1 MRLQHEYLR
10 KSILVIFLL
19 LFGACDDA
27 VQEACKDS
35 ENGKIVNYTS
45 KGVLPADYINS
56 LKPSLGVPDSF
67 SAQYDVKVYSV
78 DYETTDPNGNVVIA
92 SGAVYYP
99 QGLEEPLSLLSG
111 QHGLTIKRSEVAS
124 LIPVYGY
131 LGLFGASIGYVGI
144 QPDYLGLGNSTFP
157 YYPVYQKS
165 NGKVLL
171 DMVEGVQAFSCENDI
186 ELNENLFVIGY
197 SNGGYNSIAMHDELS
212 KNPRTFDIDASVI
225 IAGYFDLERGD
236 NFSIPQRLVRP
247 SWAIYHPYVI
257 NRTYNLNIIDHDID
271 VIVELIGGVDVARDL
286 ILKAL
291 NAKKNV
297 VTANKAVIFNH
308 GDELFSVANKN
319 GVKLLYES
327 SVCAGTP
334 IIKLLNQELAASK
347 ISKIS
352 GMLNGTSNFILSN
365 MEEGM
370 EFEPTLKLAQEKGY
384 AEPDPSFDI
393 EGTDAAHK
401 IGILSSL
408 AFGSSLPPKDFYIE
422 GINGIHKDDFK
433 YAYEMGYTIKH
444 LAIAKSTNN
453 SIDLR
458 AHPSLVKLDSYLA
471 NLKGVRNGIEVE
483 TDLLGTLHIAGSG
496 AGQEATAS
504 GVISDLIYLSDSK
517 IREVNNINEN
527 IELIDFIAVSY
538 THLRA
543 HETPEHQE

>member
-1 MRLQHEYLR
+1 MNKLR
-10 KSILVIFLL
+10 IGIC
-19 LFGACDDA
+19 GW
-27 VQEACKDS
+27 
-35 ENGKIVNYTS
+35 
-45 KGVLPADYINS
+45 
-56 LKPSLGVPDSF
+56 
-67 SAQYDVKVYSV
+67 
-78 DYETTDPNGNVVIA
+78 GNVA
-92 SGAVYYP
+92 
-99 QGLEEPLSLLSG
+99 
-111 QHGLTIKRSEVAS
+111 T
-124 LIPVYGY
+124 
-131 LGLFGASIGYVGI
+131 GLFKTLQTNADQIKKRCNLEIEIVAIGARRDN
-144 QPDYLGLGNSTFP
+144 PKCDPGNAII
-157 YYPVYQKS
+157 
-165 NGKVLL
+165 
-171 DMVEGVQAFSCENDI
+171 ERDI
-186 ELNENLFVIGY
+186 FKI
-197 SNGGYNSIAMHDELS
+197 M
-212 KNPRTFDIDASVI
+212 
-225 IAGYFDLERGD
+225 
-236 NFSIPQRLVRP
+236 
-247 SWAIYHPYVI
+247 
-257 NRTYNLNIIDHDID
+257 DHDID
-271 VIVELIGGVDVARDL
+271 VLVELIGGVDVARDL

-291 NAKKNV
+291 NNKKNV

-352 GMLNGTSNFILSN
+352 GMLNGTSNYILSN

-422 GINGIHKDDFK
+422 GINGIHKSDFE
-433 YAYEMGYTIKH
+433 YAHEMGFTIKH
-444 LAIAKSTNN
+444 LAVAKLTNN

-458 AHPSLVKLDSYLA
+458 AHPALVKLDSYLA

-517 IREVNNINEN
+517 IKDVNNINES
-527 IELIDFIAVSY
+527 IELVKFIDLNFQYYFYIEASDVSDVMPSISSIF
-538 THLRA
+538 TNKGVSIESISQKENLNNDLVPIIIITDLLKEKDH
-543 HETPEHQE
+543 HELVNNLLELDSVNTVRSIRIEAQ